1 MYLVT
6 FKSVISGQ
14 QGTIGLTNTRQ
25 EAVVLADNATK
36 DNESIHSS
44 IFFVPNTV
52 TQVKVNVDN
61 YAKDNNAAD
70 AEIYS
75 AASF

>member
-6 FKSVISGQ
+6 FKSKISGQ
-14 QGTIGLTNTRQ
+14 QGTVGLTNTRQ

-44 IFFVPNTV
+44 IFFVPKTI
-52 TQVKVNVDN
+52 TQVQVNVDN
-61 YAKDNNAAD
+61 YAQDNNAAD